1 MEEILEGKVI
11 PASLETYSLVS
22 CTYETV
28 KEESTT
34 VLVYVI
40 DKLYLQERRIHC
52 KLKWSRRSCWNNWE
66 LYEAKTHSFEALEI
80 MNIWELFQF
89 TGSIFG
95 MQIIKQFEK
104 KYFFQ
109 ASIGL
114 SRLYANSKLFF
125 LIFQN
130 SFLKTSQIWF
140 I

>member
-22 CTYETV
+22 CTYETE

-40 DKLYLQERRIHC
+40 DKLYLQERKTHC

-66 LYEAKTHSFEALEI
+66 LNEAKTQFWSFENYEHLRI
-80 MNIWELFQF
+80 ISIYQFNIWYANYQ
-89 TGSIFG
+89 TTW
-95 MQIIKQFEK
+95 EK
-104 KYFFQ
+104 VFFQ

-114 SRLYANSKLFF
+114 LRLYANSKLFF
-125 LIFQN
+125 FVFAN